1 MYSNGMSET
10 IIARLMQ
17 QILQSNIPRSS
28 VTIVTKVRFLVD
40 HEDPSTITSYF
51 RPELKDQRDY
61 VNHGGLSRAA
71 IFNQVADCLSRL
83 QTEYIDVLMIHAT
96 DDETPFEETMCAL
109 NDLVRSGKV
118 RYLGASN
125 TRAWKFIEMNNVA
138 QAHGWTTFTCVQ
150 MEHSLLYRAEE
161 LELFAY
167 CQYKGIGIMGYS
179 PLLDGNLARPLGT
192 ETERTAGG
200 FQKELKASDIKII
213 ERVIELAEKHSW
225 KMSQVALTW
234 SLTKISSP
242 IVGANTVCGF
252 SSRRNTSLTA
262 LSSLKDSWRPLI

>member
-1 MYSNGMSET
+1 MSET

-17 QILQSNIPRSS
+17 QVSHPDARTLVGAQILQSNIPRSS

-83 QTEYIDVLMIHAT
+83 QTDYIDVLMIHAT

-150 MEHSLLYRAEE
+150 MEHSLLYRAEVC
-161 LELFAY
+161 LCPPY
-167 CQYKGIGIMGYS
+167 DM
-179 PLLDGNLARPLGT
+179 
-192 ETERTAGG
+192 
-200 FQKELKASDIKII
+200 QKPHSDI
-213 ERVIELAEKHSW
+213 S
-225 KMSQVALTW
+225 T
-234 SLTKISSP
+234 P
-242 IVGANTVCGF
+242 
-252 SSRRNTSLTA
+252 RN
-262 LSSLKDSWRPLI
+262 